1 MNISQSL
8 CLYSLAFKAEEW
20 LVRSRKD
27 AGTDS
32 SHSPSQPAH
41 SSTGQRKLASHSSWG
56 RKPVSFPYC
65 CSKWQFPLLFCLPF
79 CSPSSMFQPMYAAH
93 IKGNESH
100 VLGNY
105 PFCPLAVFYY
115 LVLCGSVTIVVILL
129 RKISQQKLLEQS
141 FTKKQTWKVKRHWIL
156 SQWLSHTNNGWE
168 RTATHILTNQTSF

>member
-1 MNISQSL
+1 MMSRRILGVSFQWIYPSL

-32 SHSPSQPAH
+32 SHSPSQPAQFPPQVRGNWPH
-41 SSTGQRKLASHSSWG
+41 TQVGG
-56 RKPVSFPYC
+56 RKPVSFPCC

-79 CSPSSMFQPMYAAH
+79 CSPSSMFQPTYAAH

-105 PFCPLAVFYY
+105 PFCHLAVFYY

-129 RKISQQKLLEQS
+129 RKISQ
-141 FTKKQTWKVKRHWIL
+141 
-156 SQWLSHTNNGWE
+156 
-168 RTATHILTNQTSF
+168 